1 LKFEAEGREFAKM
14 LRSQEQFIQTVK
26 GQNIFLK
33 QNASL
38 TYSWRFLRSIT
49 RTIGIKN
56 WKKYLGFRKLEK
68 GLECNFI
75 EVGMFGFSR
84 SAVLQQMTK
93 AAEQFSQA
101 KFAWQLQEAFWGK
114 IILKLHLNFSIYN
127 YEFMSHTS

>member
-1 LKFEAEGREFAKM
+1 M
-14 LRSQEQFIQTVK
+14 QE
-26 GQNIFLK
+26 
-33 QNASL
+33 
-38 TYSWRFLRSIT
+38 
-49 RTIGIKN
+49 
-56 WKKYLGFRKLEK
+56 KLEK

-101 KFAWQLQEAFWGK
+101 KFAWQLQEALWGK
-114 IILKLHLNFSIYN
+114 IILKWHLNFSIYN